1 MSLSLKPSLILK
13 FKRNW
18 SLQPIFF
25 RFWNINVL
33 KNCKTLNSYTLMTD
47 YIRSKSFSHDRLN
60 LTVKFFLPER
70 SPNLLF
76 RIRNPDHFQEHSFKN
91 KMKTKKE
98 HTLAPSTRLEEF
110 KSRLINVLNNTRG
123 LNK

>member
-1 MSLSLKPSLILK
+1 
-13 FKRNW
+13 
-18 SLQPIFF
+18 
-25 RFWNINVL
+25 
-33 KNCKTLNSYTLMTD
+33 MTD

-60 LTVKFFLPER
+60 LTVNFFLPER

-98 HTLAPSTRLEEF
+98 HTRLEEF